1 MIDDRR
7 ASGKWKIQLIM
18 KINFI
23 SSKYNDD
30 NQLMHSKNNNIKIL
44 TGNKANYIINEL
56 FSSLL
61 NKYQLGLEKSMK
73 DSDF

>member
-1 MIDDRR
+1 
-7 ASGKWKIQLIM
+7 
-18 KINFI
+18 
-23 SSKYNDD
+23 
-30 NQLMHSKNNNIKIL
+30 MHSKNNNIKIL